1 MKNFNVAAARSN
13 LSHPPFDSQLPPR
26 VGLFVSAVPNDDF
39 TEASNLDSHSPKS
52 GNKTERALQPGPQW
66 LSGRFSHPTGVH
78 EFKVYV
84 PSSYDGAATSL
95 IVMLHGAGQDADD
108 FALGT
113 EMNLAAE
120 SGGHIVV
127 YPEQGTSAN
136 MFRCWNGF
144 RPADQLRDSGEASI
158 IAGITREVMASY
170 EIDPTRVFIAGMSAG
185 AAMAVNLA
193 VTHPD
198 LYAAAGIHSGLA
210 FGVAD
215 EAFSAM
221 SAMRMGTCAPQ
232 LSAAR
237 DAIGVR
243 RAVPLIVFHGDQ
255 DTTVHPQNAE
265 VLMQMHRSLIAGT
278 EDARASVT
286 TELGQV
292 EQGYPYTRNTFCHGG
307 GEVFGEQWLIHGL
320 GHAWSGGDS
329 NATHTDARGPHA
341 AREMMRFFDTV
352 ADARYAAQS
361 GGVLED

>member
-1 MKNFNVAAARSN
+1 M
-13 LSHPPFDSQLPPR
+13 
-26 VGLFVSAVPNDDF
+26 
-39 TEASNLDSHSPKS
+39 
-52 GNKTERALQPGPQW
+52 
-66 LSGRFSHPTGVH
+66 
-78 EFKVYV
+78 
-84 PSSYDGAATSL
+84 PSSYHGAATSL

-120 SGGHIVV
+120 SGGYIVV

-136 MFRCWNGF
+136 MFRCWNWF
-144 RPADQLRDSGEASI
+144 RPTDRIRDSGEASI
-158 IAGITREVMASY
+158 IAAITREVMASY

-193 VTHPD
+193 VAHPD

-215 EAFSAM
+215 EAFSAV
-221 SAMRMGTCAPQ
+221 SAMTMGNSAAQ

-237 DAIGVR
+237 DAIGLR

-265 VLMQMHRSLIAGT
+265 VLMEMHQGLMVGT
-278 EDARASVT
+278 NDACASVT

-292 EQGYPYTRNTFCHGG
+292 EDGYSFTRNTFCHGG
-307 GEVFGEQWLIHGL
+307 GEVFGEQWVIHGL

-341 AREMMRFFDTV
+341 AREMMRFFDAV
-352 ADARYAAQS
+352 ADARYATQS
-361 GGVLED
+361 GGVLEN

>member
-1 MKNFNVAAARSN
+1 MKNINATAVMHNSG
-13 LSHPPFDSQLPPR
+13 HPSFDSSSSPLI
-26 VGLFVSAVPNDDF
+26 GLFVSRVANDVVEAADF
-39 TEASNLDSHSPKS
+39 DSCSPEAQK
-52 GNKTERALQPGPQW
+52 KTTRALQPGPQW

-78 EFKVYV
+78 DFKVYV
-84 PSSYDGAATSL
+84 PANYRGAPTSL
-95 IVMLHGAGQDADD
+95 IVMLHGASQDADD

-113 EMNLAAE
+113 GMNLAAE
-120 SGGHIVV
+120 SGGCIVV

-136 MFRCWNGF
+136 MFRCWNWF
-144 RPADQLRDSGEASI
+144 RPADQVRDSGEASV
-158 IAGITREVMASY
+158 IAGITREVMACY

-198 LYAAAGIHSGLA
+198 LYSAAGIHSGLA

-221 SAMRMGTCAPQ
+221 TAMRTGTCTAQ

-237 DAIGVR
+237 DAMGVC

-255 DTTVHPQNAE
+255 DTTVHPLNAQG
-265 VLMQMHRSLIAGT
+265 LMQMHRSLMLGT
-278 EDARASVT
+278 DEAYASVT

-292 EQGYPYTRNTFCHGG
+292 EQGYPYTRNTYRRSGG

-320 GHAWSGGDS
+320 GHAWSGGDP
-329 NATHTDARGPHA
+329 NATHTDAQGPNA
-341 AREMMRFFDTV
+341 AREMMRFFEAV
-352 ADARYAAQS
+352 ADSR
-361 GGVLED
+361 